1 MAEADKDNVSQ
12 NSVKHSSVKASKSR
26 PQNANLQ
33 PFDSVTAKQAQLVSA
48 RARSLRKQMQAK
60 LLDTAI
66 NEGLDKYFAKA
77 IKNMDADAIEVVSK
91 AAKLVGLDF
100 ASSEESVQK
109 MEVKSD
115 SKLTTSGPINIT
127 FTDPKPKKES

>member
-1 MAEADKDNVSQ
+1 MCKDEDNVSQ
-12 NSVKHSSVKASKSR
+12 DSVKHSSVKASKSR

-33 PFDSVTAKQAQLVSA
+33 PFDSVSAKQAQLVSA
-48 RARSLRKQMQAK
+48 RARSLRKQMRAK

-77 IKNMDADAIEVVSK
+77 IKNMDAEAIAVVEK

-100 ASSEESVQK
+100 ASSEEAVQK
-109 MEVKSD
+109 LDLKSD
-115 SKLTTSGPINIT
+115 NKVDAKLNIAVT
-127 FTDPKPKKES
+127 GLDG